1 LGYGILKSR
10 IMLHR
15 EVVKE
20 ESKEIRVPYTLLD
33 STDISKVA
41 FAINVQLTLNDAN
54 EQHSNQNSLP
64 FVFPND
70 FDNVKDRD
78 NLFIYGPSGC
88 GKSRTIVEIISK
100 LSNAGRTEKIY
111 VINPRNA
118 IGVESG
124 MISLYDLVNKLCEKD
139 VVIWDNF
146 PDGIIQRDIA
156 SAIRVLEI
164 VSSRRTMKLLVA
176 LKPSYLESYG
186 ELVTSIMPDFSTYYV
201 KYDRG
206 KIRNILKSYGTSSS
220 TQYRRLYENYITQ
233 EIDTTSQILWQK
245 DPTPLT
251 VLDYY
256 KDLVSKEK
264 EVLPSKV
271 GEEISSIKRTNELN
285 AVAIAEKLPSSKQY
299 YAQQFEL
306 LNSSVNRQSDVQF
319 LVALKLCYEIG
330 LERSIDLVRKIH
342 KGIFGDA
349 IMFHEPT
356 RLLDTWIYT
365 SGQYYA
371 MHDSCREAIRLT
383 DTIRSK
389 TVAYLCNNLV
399 DLLSGDSN
407 MENTKMKSAVERSE
421 DKHRLVSDQL
431 LHSLG
436 LFLGRNV
443 QFMPSGP
450 SHPFLPDPVYL
461 YIRQN
466 LQLENAV
473 GQGIGD
479 SFESLDENLQK
490 IIMNRIESEIELA
503 SGMAESLG
511 HLYTM
516 FDKNRRSQLMTKI
529 YSGGLFARYFG
540 QSLGRLFKYI
550 TPDLQEEI
558 FGHMQSNPQ
567 FADGIGTGLGY
578 IFRSLDTIFQR
589 EILQKAQTNGEMSR
603 GLGFGFGLRF
613 PLMDQKEMIET
624 FSKADTDPEFDNGFG
639 MGLASLFNKYRNH
652 LPHDFFESQVV
663 SWGKGHAEFMIGFG
677 IMCVWLALDHLP
689 KEVTSLM
696 ENEGGELA
704 YGASLGYGMYLLYMM
719 PEAQNFILSKADES
733 IKFDLGLGSGLG
745 IVFKHLSRNVKDG
758 NLALAR
764 GDKRSEYDVGIGF
777 GIGYMWQYQNQDVV
791 SESFLRM
798 VSNNGFAFGLGYGLG
813 YTFEYL
819 SVAARD
825 QLFDKADKNLEF
837 DIGLGFGIGWKFLY
851 LSGELLF
858 RVTSRIAT
866 RHGFA
871 FGLGRG
877 LGRIFR
883 YLPMELRRELLGD
896 NQYIGTMSPPPASS
910 VPSNTSA
917 ISCSQ
922 SINRLYNFLQ
932 VVRTAKE
939 NPSFIR
945 GFASGLGS
953 YVFMTYDTDPGFVKR
968 IFKYVEET
976 AEFPIG
982 LGEGLGYSFRYLPA
996 DFKDILENFQ
1006 VPNLDFSRGMGI
1018 GLGRSIEYVSTEF
1031 ADKIF
1036 DMASNN
1042 TQFATGLGIGV
1053 GTVFKYLPAEKR
1065 DYIESRIILYGS
1077 SGFARGLGHGLGSIY
1092 GYLSEEIRSNIVLK
1106 YLQTNSQ
1113 FATGIGIGLGS
1124 IYGYLSEEI
1133 RSNIVLKYLQ
1143 TNSQFATGLGL
1154 GVGKVFK
1161 VISQDLTR
1169 EAWTMADLNSGFAR
1183 GLGHGLGSLRPF
1195 LSADLVKII
1204 FSKLQENIEFARGLG
1219 HGLGSVYQYLQ
1230 EETRNQ
1236 ILNETAR
1243 AHERFGKG
1251 LGFSLGHHFAQL
1263 PEKLREELLEYVTA
1277 NQEFGYSLGEGIGR
1291 NFVSLD
1297 AELQEQILSGLQET
1311 QVFGLGV
1318 GRGLGETFNLLDPT
1332 LAQEI
1337 LADAFSEDSIFAY
1350 ALGEGIG
1357 RNFVS
1362 LRDKVQDE
1370 IILRLSNVNLDLSI
1384 IKGLKVGLQHSFEY
1398 LDKNVVEKLTDT
1410 KEDILH
1416 VDADF
1421 GTSKDILKIGQED
1434 YHFNYDSFPV
1444 IGLNP
1449 EKTGDPL
1456 TSYNVNWDMTREE
1469 IAFLGQRQ
1477 HACVCFIDMMNST
1490 KITSVLDNVE
1500 LARYYSVF
1508 LNSMASI
1515 AKNYGA
1521 KIIKNAGDCLIYY
1534 FPDTSDKSNLQS
1546 FRNVLD
1552 CSLTMISAHR
1562 VINAKLLEEKLPS
1575 LNYRISADYGE
1586 VEFARM
1592 QSSNTDDLFGAA
1604 MNKCAKINSKAPP
1617 NGIVIGEEFFK
1628 IIRPFEDKYSFITVD
1643 ESVPGIDG
1651 KYLIFHVTNKDN
1663 RKTFNPFNKKSQT
1676 DRNKFF

>member
-1 LGYGILKSR
+1 MGYGILKSR
-10 IMLHR
+10 LMLHR

-20 ESKEIRVPYTLLD
+20 ESKDIRVPYTLLD

-41 FAINVQLTLNDAN
+41 FAINVQLMLNDAN

-88 GKSRTIVEIISK
+88 GKSRIIVEIISK

-118 IGVESG
+118 IGEESG

-201 KYDRG
+201 KYNRG
-206 KIRNILKSYGTSSS
+206 RIRNILKSYGTSSS
-220 TQYRRLYENYITQ
+220 TLYRRLYENYITQ

-264 EVLPSKV
+264 DVLPSKV
-271 GEEISSIKRTNELN
+271 GEEISSIRNRANELN

-306 LNSSVNRQSDVQF
+306 LNSSLNRQSDVQF

-330 LERSIDLVRKIH
+330 LERSIDLVKKIH
-342 KGIFGDA
+342 KGIFDDA

-389 TVAYLCNNLV
+389 TVAYLCNNLA

-407 MENTKMKSAVERSE
+407 IENTKMKSAVERSE

-516 FDKNRRSQLMTKI
+516 FDKSRRSQLMTKI

-550 TPDLQEEI
+550 TPDLQEEN

-696 ENEGGELA
+696 KNEGGELA

-819 SVAARD
+819 SAVARD

-858 RVTSRIAT
+858 PVTSRIAT

-896 NQYIGTMSPPPASS
+896 NEYIGTISPPPTSPAA
-910 VPSNTSA
+910 SNTST
-917 ISCSQ
+917 IYGSE
-922 SINRLYNFLQ
+922 SINRLYNFHQ

-982 LGEGLGYSFRYLPA
+982 LGEGLGYSFRYLPT

-1006 VPNLDFSRGMGI
+1006 VPNLDFSRGIGI

-1053 GTVFKYLPAEKR
+1053 GTVFKYLPAETR

-1113 FATGIGIGLGS
+1113 FATGLGI
-1124 IYGYLSEEI
+1124 
-1133 RSNIVLKYLQ
+1133 
-1143 TNSQFATGLGL
+1143 

-1183 GLGHGLGSLRPF
+1183 GLGHGLGSIRPF
-1195 LSADLVKII
+1195 LSADVVKYI

-1243 AHERFGKG
+1243 AHEHFGNG

-1263 PEKLREELLEYVTA
+1263 PEKLREELLAYVTA
-1277 NQEFGYSLGEGIGR
+1277 NQEFGYSLGQGIGR

-1297 AELQEQILSGLQET
+1297 AELQEQIHSGLQET

-1318 GRGLGETFNLLDPT
+1318 GRGLGETFNLLDST

-1337 LADAFSEDSIFAY
+1337 LADAFGENSIFAY
-1350 ALGEGIG
+1350 GLGEGIG

-1370 IILRLSNVNLDLSI
+1370 IILRLSNVNSDLSI

-1398 LDKNVVEKLTDT
+1398 LDENVVEKLADT

-1421 GTSKDILKIGQED
+1421 GTKDILKIGQED

-1449 EKTGDPL
+1449 EKIGEPL
-1456 TSYNVNWDMTREE
+1456 TSYNINRDMNREE

-1490 KITSVLDNVE
+1490 KITSVLDNLE

-1552 CSLTMISAHR
+1552 CSITMISAHR
-1562 VINAKLLEEKLPS
+1562 VINTKLLEEKLPS

-1617 NGIVIGEEFFK
+1617 NGIVIGEELFK

-1651 KYLIFHVTNKDN
+1651 KYLTFRVTNKDN
-1663 RKTFNPFNKKSQT
+1663 RKTLNPFNKKSQT
-1676 DRNKFF
+1676 DRSKFI

>member
-1 LGYGILKSR
+1 
-10 IMLHR
+10 MLHR

-20 ESKEIRVPYTLLD
+20 ESKDIKVPYTLLD

-54 EQHSNQNSLP
+54 EQHSTQNSLP

-100 LSNAGRTEKIY
+100 LSDAGGFQKVY
-111 VINPRNA
+111 VVNPRNA

-124 MISLYDLVNKLCEKD
+124 MISLYGLVNKLGEND

-146 PDGIIQRDIA
+146 PDGMIQRDTA
-156 SAIRVLEI
+156 SATRVLEI
-164 VSSRRTMKLLVA
+164 VSSRRTMKLLIA
-176 LKPSYLESYG
+176 LKPSYLESYT
-186 ELVTSIMPDFSTYYV
+186 ELVTSIMPDFSAYYV

-220 TQYRRLYENYITQ
+220 TQYRMLYENYITH
-233 EIDTTSQILWQK
+233 EMDATSQILWQK

-256 KDLVSKEK
+256 KDLATREN

-271 GEEISSIKRTNELN
+271 KELILSRGYRTEKIN
-285 AVAIAEKLPSSKQY
+285 AVTIAQKLPSSTQY

-306 LNSSVNRQSDVQF
+306 LNSSVNRKSDVEF

-330 LERSIDLVRKIH
+330 LERSIDLVRMIH

-349 IMFHEPT
+349 VMFQEPT

-383 DTIRSK
+383 DSK
-389 TVAYLCNNLV
+389 KSNTVAYLCNSLAA
-399 DLLSGDSN
+399 LLSGGLDI
-407 MENTKMKSAVERSE
+407 EITKKRSDTE
-421 DKHRLVSDQL
+421 GSEYKKQPVSDQL

-436 LFLGRNV
+436 LFLGRNI

-450 SHPFLPDPVYL
+450 SHPFLPDRVYA

-511 HLYTM
+511 HLYSM
-516 FDKNRRSQLMTKI
+516 FDRNRRSQLMRKI
-529 YSGGLFARYFG
+529 YSGGFFARYFG

-550 TPDLQEEI
+550 TPDLQDEI
-558 FGHMQSNPQ
+558 FGHMKTNPQ

-589 EILQKAQTNGEMSR
+589 DILQKAQTSGEMSR

-613 PLMDQKEMIET
+613 PLMDQKEMVET
-624 FSKADTDPEFDNGFG
+624 YSKADTDPEFDNGFG
-639 MGLASLFNKYRNH
+639 MGLASLFNKYRRH
-652 LPHDFFESQVV
+652 LSRDFFESQVV
-663 SWGKGHAEFMIGFG
+663 SWGKGHPQFMIGFG
-677 IMCVWLALDHLP
+677 IMCVWLSLDHLA
-689 KEVTSLM
+689 KDVISLM
-696 ENEGGELA
+696 EKGEGGELA
-704 YGASLGYGMYLLYMM
+704 YGVSLGYGIYLLYMR

-745 IVFKHLSRNVKDG
+745 IVFKHLARNVKDG

-819 SVAARD
+819 SATARD

-837 DIGLGFGIGWKFLY
+837 DIGLGFGIGRKFHY
-851 LSGELLF
+851 LSGEILS
-858 RVTSRIAT
+858 RMESRIAT

-877 LGRIFR
+877 IGKNFG

-896 NQYIGTMSPPPASS
+896 NENVRIGTMSPSPSPSLT
-910 VPSNTSA
+910 PSNTSA
-917 ISCSQ
+917 ISDSEP
-922 SINRLYNFLQ
+922 INRLYNFLQ

-953 YVFMTYDTDPGFVKR
+953 YVFMTYDTDPGFAKR
-968 IFKYVEET
+968 IFNYVEET

-982 LGEGLGYSFRYLPA
+982 LGEGLGYAFRYLPA
-996 DFKDILENFQ
+996 DFKDTLENFQ

-1018 GLGRSIEYVSTEF
+1018 GLGRSIEYVSTDF

-1053 GTVFKYLPAEKR
+1053 GTVFKYLPGEKR
-1065 DYIESRIILYGS
+1065 DYIESRVILYGS
-1077 SGFARGLGHGLGSIY
+1077 SGFARGLGHGLG
-1092 GYLSEEIRSNIVLK
+1092 
-1106 YLQTNSQ
+1106 T
-1113 FATGIGIGLGS
+1113 

-1143 TNSQFATGLGL
+1143 TNSQFATGLGI

-1161 VISQDLTR
+1161 VISQDLTK
-1169 EAWTMADLNSGFAR
+1169 EAWMMASINGGFAR
-1183 GLGHGLGSLRPF
+1183 GLGHGLGSIRPF
-1195 LSADLVKII
+1195 LSPDLVKII

-1230 EETRNQ
+1230 EDTRNQ

-1243 AHERFGKG
+1243 AHEQFSKG

-1263 PEKLREELLEYVTA
+1263 PEKLQEELLAYVTA
-1277 NQEFGYSLGEGIGR
+1277 NQELGYCLGEGIGR
-1291 NFVSLD
+1291 NFGSLD
-1297 AELQEQILSGLQET
+1297 AELQEQILSGMQERH
-1311 QVFGLGV
+1311 VFGLGV
-1318 GRGLGETFNLLDPT
+1318 GKGLGESLNLLDST

-1337 LADAFSEDSIFAY
+1337 LADAFGEDSIFAY

-1370 IILRLSNVNLDLSI
+1370 II
-1384 IKGLKVGLQHSFEY
+1384 
-1398 LDKNVVEKLTDT
+1398 T
-1410 KEDILH
+1410 
-1416 VDADF
+1416 
-1421 GTSKDILKIGQED
+1421 
-1434 YHFNYDSFPV
+1434 
-1444 IGLNP
+1444 
-1449 EKTGDPL
+1449 
-1456 TSYNVNWDMTREE
+1456 
-1469 IAFLGQRQ
+1469 
-1477 HACVCFIDMMNST
+1477 
-1490 KITSVLDNVE
+1490 
-1500 LARYYSVF
+1500 
-1508 LNSMASI
+1508 
-1515 AKNYGA
+1515 
-1521 KIIKNAGDCLIYY
+1521 
-1534 FPDTSDKSNLQS
+1534 
-1546 FRNVLD
+1546 
-1552 CSLTMISAHR
+1552 
-1562 VINAKLLEEKLPS
+1562 
-1575 LNYRISADYGE
+1575 
-1586 VEFARM
+1586 
-1592 QSSNTDDLFGAA
+1592 
-1604 MNKCAKINSKAPP
+1604 
-1617 NGIVIGEEFFK
+1617 
-1628 IIRPFEDKYSFITVD
+1628 
-1643 ESVPGIDG
+1643 
-1651 KYLIFHVTNKDN
+1651 
-1663 RKTFNPFNKKSQT
+1663 
-1676 DRNKFF
+1676 